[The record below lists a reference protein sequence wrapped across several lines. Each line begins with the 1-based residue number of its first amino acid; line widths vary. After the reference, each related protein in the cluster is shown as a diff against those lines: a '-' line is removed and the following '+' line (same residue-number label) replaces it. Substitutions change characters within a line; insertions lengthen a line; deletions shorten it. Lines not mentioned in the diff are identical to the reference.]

1 MSLYICEREGPK
13 KLYSVLIKQVLLLL
27 RVSRHIVFSFV
38 SQWSNICEEIVQSS
52 RFVIQYTYQNS
63 SKHFWYIG
71 SKFIFVLFFT
81 IVAHYIY
88 WWLKADLTSKY
99 YSTTDWSSNY
109 ASTQWTKINF
119 KSLQFTKKEK
129 FAQKKKLIYKN
140 FCIYFGLFFLQ
151 LHIFQIFCTNTG
163 WVKTEESITSKVGS
177 FWNKFCS

>member
-27 RVSRHIVFSFV
+27 WVSRHIVFSFV
-38 SQWSNICEEIVQSS
+38 SQWSNILGQKVQSS

-81 IVAHYIY
+81 IVAHYIGGLKLT
-88 WWLKADLTSKY
+88 WLV
-99 YSTTDWSSNY
+99 STTDWTSNY

-119 KSLQFTKKEK
+119 KSLQFTKKEN

-140 FCIYFGLFFLQ
+140 LSIYFGLFFYN
-151 LHIFQIFCTNTG
+151 CTFFKFFALTEAG
-163 WVKTEESITSKVGS
+163 WRLKSP
-177 FWNKFCS
+177 

>member
-27 RVSRHIVFSFV
+27 RVSRHIVYSFV

-71 SKFIFVLFFT
+71 SKFIFIVLFFT
-81 IVAHYIY
+81 IVAHYIGGLKLT
-88 WWLKADLTSKY
+88 WLVST
-99 YSTTDWSSNY
+99 STTDWSSNY

-119 KSLQFTKKEK
+119 KSLQFTRKEK
-129 FAQKKKLIYKN
+129 FAQI
-140 FCIYFGLFFLQ
+140 FL
-151 LHIFQIFCTNTG
+151 LKIICN
-163 WVKTEESITSKVGS
+163 
-177 FWNKFCS
+177 

>member
-1 MSLYICEREGPK
+1 MWEREGPK

-81 IVAHYIY
+81 IVTHYIGGLKLT
-88 WWLKADLTSKY
+88 WLVST
-99 YSTTDWSSNY
+99 STTDWSSNY
-109 ASTQWTKINF
+109 ASTHNEQ
-119 KSLQFTKKEK
+119 
-129 FAQKKKLIYKN
+129 KLILKACN
-140 FCIYFGLFFLQ
+140 LQKLEFGIQCIW
-151 LHIFQIFCTNTG
+151 IEPI
-163 WVKTEESITSKVGS
+163 
-177 FWNKFCS
+177 